1 MTMEW
6 LSQGARL
13 KSFDW
18 KARGAR
24 PHPIG
29 RLDADKLEL
38 VRSIVGQ
45 ILGSLPQPLG

>member
-1 MTMEW
+1 MAQR
-6 LSQGARL
+6 LDAHSDVLCHQL

-29 RLDADKLEL
+29 RLDADKLEQ

-45 ILGSLPQPLG
+45 ILGLVP